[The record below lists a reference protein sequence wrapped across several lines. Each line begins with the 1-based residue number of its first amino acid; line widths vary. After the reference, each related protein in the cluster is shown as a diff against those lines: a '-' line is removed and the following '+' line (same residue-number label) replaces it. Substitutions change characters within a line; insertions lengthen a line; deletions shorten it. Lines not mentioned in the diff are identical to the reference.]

1 LRDEQI
7 NVPLKPNGSY
17 MNTHLNMIFFFLK
30 KKKETYLL
38 IIKVNLSCFSPVNV
52 HVEILKMSQE
62 KDMWTTTWRWIF
74 LQLD

>member
-1 LRDEQI
+1 
-7 NVPLKPNGSY
+7 
-17 MNTHLNMIFFFLK
+17 MIFFFLK

-52 HVEILKMSQE
+52 HVEILKMSQQ